1 MESKNIIKITERH
14 GIARRREFLRT
25 GMPFGRGVVR
35 NSAAI
40 QLLDEKSNAVPLQV
54 HPLLFWPD
62 GSIKW
67 ALIDLF
73 VDVAA
78 ESGVSLSLGPLR
90 QQEGQTGAS
99 ADSITIGET
108 QDQIVVD
115 TLANTFT
122 IPKKGAKLI
131 KEYDMVPRLETTD
144 GSTAF
149 CQIESASAIQT
160 GPIRSD
166 IEIKGR
172 FRIPGGRYLNLRAI
186 VSFYLRSPL
195 VTLDIELHN
204 PYPAVHPGGIWDLGD
219 PGSIF
224 FRDFSLLL
232 ELSGRPARLEWST
245 SPLKPCRTSSNGSLC
260 LYQDSSGGINWNSPN
275 HLGHD
280 GKLTV
285 SFSGYRVTENVRVA
299 DHPGERALPVFVLKT
314 TEGCT
319 AAGVKDF
326 WQNFPKAMEA
336 KGGCLRLGL
345 FPGESVAPFELQG
358 GEKKRHTVFCA
369 LGCQDDEDAIQ
380 TVSQALMPL
389 DICLEP
395 GWIAQT
401 RAVPYFLPEDEDPN
415 ERYKDYVRNA
425 IAGSRSF
432 FAKREEIDEYGWRNF
447 GDLYAD
453 HEAAFHK
460 GSSLFISHYNNQ
472 YDFIMGAAINFLR
485 SGRPEWFAL
494 MSDLAR
500 HVIDIDIYHT
510 SGDRSSYNHGL
521 FWHTDHYREAG
532 LSTHR
537 TFTRMGR
544 GQKELSGA
552 GGGPCN
558 EHNYTTG
565 LLYYYLLTGDRLAGE
580 AVMELAD
587 WVIAMDD
594 GKRSLFCIL
603 DQGPTGL
610 ASQTAS
616 PDYHGPG
623 RGAGNS
629 INALM
634 DAYSLAGRRD
644 YLFKAEE
651 IIRRTV
657 HPQDNIGSL
666 GLDDPEHRWSY
677 LVYLQA
683 LGKYLDLKLE
693 LGETDWM
700 FFYARESLVHYAKW
714 MLENEVP
721 YKDVLHKVDIPTET
735 WPAQDIRKAWILNVA
750 SRFAPKALAEPM
762 RRRARFFFDRCLE
775 DLLSF
780 DTAYFT
786 RPMVLLATY
795 GTMQGYFDK
804 HYERTQL
811 LEEKV
816 YDFGNP
822 ASFVPQRDR
831 LKSGLKERI
840 RIVYHE
846 FKIRTRA
853 KAREF
858 RQRYKL

>member
-1 MESKNIIKITERH
+1 MGDKEIIKITERH

-25 GMPFGRGVVR
+25 GMPFGRGIVR
-35 NSAAI
+35 KGAAV
-40 QLLDEKSNAVPLQV
+40 QLFDEKGNAVPLQV

-78 ESGVSLSLGPLR
+78 ESSLWLSAESFLE
-90 QQEGQTGAS
+90 QAEQISAA
-99 ADSITIGET
+99 ADSITIDET

-122 IPKKGAKLI
+122 IPKKGPGLI
-131 KEYDMVPRLETTD
+131 REYNMVPRLETTD

-149 CQIESASAIQT
+149 CQVESASVARA

-166 IEIKGR
+166 IEIRGR
-172 FRIPGGRYLNLRAI
+172 FRVPGERHLNLR
-186 VSFYLRSPL
+186 VFLSFYLKSPL
-195 VTLDIELHN
+195 VTLDVELHN

-245 SPLKPCRTSSNGSLC
+245 SPLEPFLTSSAASLC

-280 GKLTV
+280 GRLTV
-285 SFSGYRVTENVRVA
+285 SFSGYRVTESDRVV
-299 DHPGERALPVFVLKT
+299 DHPGERALPVFGLET
-314 TEGCT
+314 TEGSI
-319 AAGVKDF
+319 AAGIKDF

-336 KGGCLRLGL
+336 GGGHLRLGL

-369 LGCQDDEDAIQ
+369 LGCQNSEEAMQ
-380 TVSQALMPL
+380 AVSQALIPL
-389 DICLEP
+389 DVSLEP
-395 GWIAQT
+395 DWTARTGTI
-401 RAVPYFLPEDEDPN
+401 PYFLPEDKDPN
-415 ERYKDYVRNA
+415 RKYKDYVQNA

-453 HEAAFHK
+453 HEAAFHEK
-460 GSSLFISHYNNQ
+460 PSLFISHYNNQ
-472 YDFIMGAAINFLR
+472 YDFIMGAAIHFLR
-485 SGRPEWFAL
+485 SGNPGWFTL

-500 HVIDIDIYHT
+500 HVMDIDIYHT
-510 SGDRSSYNHGL
+510 DGDRSSYNHGL

-544 GQKELSGA
+544 DKKELSNA

-565 LLYYYLLTGDRLAGE
+565 LLYYYLLTGDLLARE
-580 AVMELAD
+580 AVFELAD

-594 GKRSLFCIL
+594 GERSLFCIL
-603 DQGPTGL
+603 DQRPTGL

-634 DAYSLAGRRD
+634 DAYTLSGRRD

-657 HPQDNIGSL
+657 HPQDDIGSL

-677 LVYLQA
+677 LVYLQV
-683 LGKYLDLKLE
+683 LCKYLDLKLE
-693 LGETDWM
+693 LGEHGWM
-700 FFYARESLVHYAKW
+700 FHYARESLLHYAKW
-714 MLENEVP
+714 MLEREVP
-721 YKDVLHKVDIPTET
+721 YKDVLHKVEIPTET
-735 WPAQDIRKAWILNVA
+735 WPAQDIRKSWILNVA
-750 SRFAPKALAEPM
+750 SKYAPDDLAESL
-762 RRRARFFFDRCLE
+762 RSKARFFFDRCLE

-780 DTAYFT
+780 DTACFT
-786 RPMVLLATY
+786 RPMVLLVTY
-795 GTMQGYFDK
+795 GTIQGYFDR
-804 HYERTQL
+804 HNERIES
-811 LEEKV
+811 LEERI
-816 YDFGNP
+816 YNFGSP
-822 ASFVPQRDR
+822 ASFVPQRAR
-831 LKSGLKERI
+831 LKTGLNEKI
-840 RIVYHE
+840 RIVCHE
-846 FKIRTRA
+846 FKTRTRA
-853 KAREF
+853 KAWEF
-858 RQRYKL
+858 RKRCKL